1 MDLTVIESKIFN
13 CVQFADNPEPRCP
26 CLLLLDTSGSM
37 KGKPLEQLNRAL
49 KAFKEELSKDAL
61 ASKRVEI
68 AAISFGPV
76 KVECDFQPID
86 QFSPNQ
92 LEAGNLTPMGEAI
105 CRGVK
110 LLEERKQTYR
120 QNGIAYFRPWIFLI
134 TDGEPTDDWQL
145 AKELIHEGEKHK
157 KFSFFSVGVEGA
169 NMKIL
174 NACSV
179 RKPLKL
185 KGLRFVELF
194 QWLSSSLSN
203 ISHSQPG
210 QIGKVSLQV
219 PYGDDGWA
227 EIEV

>member
-1 MDLTVIESKIFN
+1 MELTVVESKIFN

-37 KGKPLEQLNRAL
+37 QGKPLNQLNQAL
-49 KAFKEELSKDAL
+49 KAFKEELAKDAL

-76 KVECDFQPID
+76 KVESDFQPID
-86 QFSPNQ
+86 QFCPKELN
-92 LEAGNLTPMGEAI
+92 AGNLTPMGDAI
-105 CRGVK
+105 CQGIE
-110 LLEERKQTYR
+110 LLEARKNTYR

-134 TDGEPTDDWQL
+134 TDGQPTDEWTS
-145 AKELIHEGEKHK
+145 AKERIHEGEKHK
-157 KFSFFSVGVEGA
+157 KFSFFPVGVEGA
-169 NMKIL
+169 DMEIL
-174 NACSV
+174 RALSV

-194 QWLSSSLSN
+194 QWLSSSLSQ

>member
-1 MDLTVIESKIFN
+1 MELTVVESEIFN

-37 KGKPLEQLNRAL
+37 KGKPLDQLNQAL
-49 KAFKEELSKDAL
+49 KVFKEELSKDPL

-68 AAISFGPV
+68 ATVSFGPV
-76 KVECDFQPID
+76 KVEHEFQSID
-86 QFSPNQ
+86 QFYPNS
-92 LEAGNLTPMGEAI
+92 LEGGNLTPMGEAI
-105 CRGVK
+105 CRGVD
-110 LLEERKQTYR
+110 LLEQRKKTYR
-120 QNGIAYFRPWIFLI
+120 QNGISYFRPWIFLI
-134 TDGEPTDDWQL
+134 TDGEPTDEWQKAQSL
-145 AKELIHEGEKHK
+145 LLEGERNK

-169 NMKIL
+169 NMELLKEL
-174 NACSV
+174 SF